1 MAIVLNSPERL
12 LTVYDRDRLIKDA
25 GYIHELFGPST
36 LNPEPPFP
44 AEALLLFAGGLVEQT
59 VGLPEGI
66 IALVEISQVT
76 FGSMAVP
83 PVAVHVELT
92 IADPI
97 PTPSGTKVI
106 WPMTWVMLSENGD
119 HFTATVKMLGTR

>member
-1 MAIVLNSPERL
+1 MPIVLNSPERL
-12 LTVYDRDRLIKDA
+12 LTVSDRDRLIKDA
-25 GYIHELFGPST
+25 GYIHELFSPST

-44 AEALLLFAGGLVEQT
+44 GEALLLFAGGLVEQT

-66 IALVEISQVT
+66 VALVEISKVT

-92 IADPI
+92 IDDPI

-119 HFTATVKMLGTR
+119 HCTATVKMLGTR

>member
-1 MAIVLNSPERL
+1 MPIVLNSPERL
-12 LTVYDRDRLIKDA
+12 LTASDRDRLIKDA
-25 GYIHELFGPST
+25 GYTHELFSPSP

-44 AEALLLFAGGLVEQT
+44 GEALLLFAGGLVEQT

-66 IALVEISQVT
+66 VALVEISKVT

-83 PVAVHVELT
+83 PVAVHVEVT
-92 IADPI
+92 IDDPI

-119 HFTATVKMLGTR
+119 HCTATVKMLGTR